1 MGERSPE
8 TAGPP
13 RPPGDGHARH
23 GQRTDWLDAVVLV
36 HLGVMIV
43 GTSWAFGG
51 QAPGVRTWLAAW
63 GGIGI
68 ALLLVAW
75 AKKELNHPAER
86 ASPLRDLWPLLLL
99 DLCVGLS
106 CFNPTFQKVVRD
118 GAAYFVLTDPRWPG
132 LPSTA
137 RPDLTWP
144 ALWLLNGIVASAY
157 NTSLAVQRRRSLRLL
172 LAGVVANAVLLAIFG
187 TFQKLARSEGLWF
200 GLVASPQNY
209 FFSTFVYHNHWGAF
223 TLLNL
228 AACLGLL
235 FDFGRHGGHRDP
247 WHSPVFATAVGAL
260 LLAAAVPLSG
270 SRSSSALACLFLFGA
285 LVHFLVQLVR
295 RRREHR
301 ESFVL
306 PVAGIALGAVVALAA
321 VLYLGRDVIRQRATL
336 TVEQVGRIRAEDRL
350 DTRLVLYR
358 DTWRMAMDRP
368 LFGWGLDTY
377 GDVFRIYNSQRST
390 EGWTPYY
397 REAHNDWFQWL
408 AETGFVGTALLGLL
422 VGVPLARAPWRG
434 SRSPLPLYLLA
445 GCGLV
450 LLYAAF
456 EFPFANPSVV
466 IGFWTSLFVARR
478 YLVLDARPT

>member
-1 MGERSPE
+1 
-8 TAGPP
+8 
-13 RPPGDGHARH
+13 
-23 GQRTDWLDAVVLV
+23 
-36 HLGVMIV
+36 
-43 GTSWAFGG
+43 
-51 QAPGVRTWLAAW
+51 
-63 GGIGI
+63 
-68 ALLLVAW
+68 
-75 AKKELNHPAER
+75 
-86 ASPLRDLWPLLLL
+86 
-99 DLCVGLS
+99 
-106 CFNPTFQKVVRD
+106 
-118 GAAYFVLTDPRWPG
+118 
-132 LPSTA
+132 
-137 RPDLTWP
+137 
-144 ALWLLNGIVASAY
+144 
-157 NTSLAVQRRRSLRLL
+157 
-172 LAGVVANAVLLAIFG
+172 
-187 TFQKLARSEGLWF
+187 
-200 GLVASPQNY
+200 
-209 FFSTFVYHNHWGAF
+209 
-223 TLLNL
+223 
-228 AACLGLL
+228 
-235 FDFGRHGGHRDP
+235 
-247 WHSPVFATAVGAL
+247 
-260 LLAAAVPLSG
+260 VPLSG